1 MTSIRYC
8 PRCGKEIKRE
18 GSKTLP
24 KECDNCGLNF
34 DEREDQIQELDSQK
48 DHKSVVYADLF
59 QRVAAF
65 FIDSLVISF
74 LTWIAISLIHIP
86 FIISGPI
93 AFYSSFYYFWI
104 AMFFNWVLGFFYCCL
119 LEIYNKG
126 QTLGKRVLHLQTL
139 DEKTLKVATPE
150 QYAITNILKTSPFLL
165 IDFIVGFLISERES
179 NKILRYLQYLSKTVV
194 IDLKH

>member
-1 MTSIRYC
+1 MTSIKYC
-8 PRCGKEIKRE
+8 PRCGNEVKKEGNKI
-18 GSKTLP
+18 LP
-24 KECDNCGLNF
+24 EECENCGLNF
-34 DEREDQIQELDSQK
+34 DNRNDQIHELETQK
-48 DHKSVVYADLF
+48 QHKDVVYADIF

-65 FIDSLVISF
+65 FLDSLVISF
-74 LTWIAISLIHIP
+74 LTWIVISLVHIP
-86 FIISGPI
+86 FIIPGPI

-104 AMFFNWVLGFFYCCL
+104 AMFFNWVLGFFYCSL
-119 LEIYNKG
+119 LEIYNNG
-126 QTLGKRVLHLQTL
+126 QTLGKRVLHLRTL
-139 DEKTLKVATPE
+139 DDKSLKVATPE